1 MSDINGHAYLIHA
14 FDDRNA
20 KITDAVVASLC
31 ASVAD
36 QVSAIVREQRHTLPE
51 LIKSIDVI
59 CGPKML
65 GVLQS

>member
-1 MSDINGHAYLIHA
+1 
-14 FDDRNA
+14 
-20 KITDAVVASLC
+20 VSLS

-36 QVSAIVREQRHTLPE
+36 RVSAIVGEQRHTLPE

-59 CGPKML
+59 GGPKML